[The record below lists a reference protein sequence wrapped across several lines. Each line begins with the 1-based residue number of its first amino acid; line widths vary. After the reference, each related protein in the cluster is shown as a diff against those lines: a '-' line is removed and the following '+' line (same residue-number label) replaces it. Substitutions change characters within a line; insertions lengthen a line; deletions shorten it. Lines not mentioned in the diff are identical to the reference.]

1 MFCRLPARPVAGN
14 TAPAFAQ
21 SRGVFVP
28 DLRPTLLLTRP
39 LAQSRRFAAEF
50 VARYGADWPVVIS
63 PLLEIVTV
71 PAEVP
76 PAPVVV
82 FTSESA
88 VAPFAALSPAAGRRA
103 WCVGPRTAKVAEA
116 AGFVPILGPGEA
128 QGLVRA
134 ILAEETARPL
144 LHARGRHVAA
154 ELAALLNAAG
164 VQTLEATVYD
174 QIELPPSIE
183 EGRLL
188 ATDGPLLVPL
198 FSPRSARL
206 FAKRAANAQARLWI
220 AAISAAAAAPLVAL
234 TPARLEVAPTP
245 DAAGMMLAL
254 DRIVASADAG

>member
-1 MFCRLPARPVAGN
+1 M
-14 TAPAFAQ
+14 
-21 SRGVFVP
+21 
-28 DLRPTLLLTRP
+28 
-39 LAQSRRFAAEF
+39 
-50 VARYGADWPVVIS
+50 
-63 PLLEIVTV
+63 
-71 PAEVP
+71 
-76 PAPVVV
+76 
-82 FTSESA
+82 
-88 VAPFAALSPAAGRRA
+88 
-103 WCVGPRTAKVAEA
+103 
-116 AGFVPILGPGEA
+116 
-128 QGLVRA
+128 
-134 ILAEETARPL
+134 
-144 LHARGRHVAA
+144 
-154 ELAALLNAAG
+154 
-164 VQTLEATVYD
+164 QTLEATVYD

>member
-1 MFCRLPARPVAGN
+1 M
-14 TAPAFAQ
+14 
-21 SRGVFVP
+21 P

-50 VARYGADWPVVIS
+50 AARYGADWPVVIS

-144 LHARGRHVAA
+144 L
-154 ELAALLNAAG
+154 
-164 VQTLEATVYD
+164 
-174 QIELPPSIE
+174 
-183 EGRLL
+183 
-188 ATDGPLLVPL
+188 VPL